1 LIVWKCEKKASLYLV
16 EEKAMIRVLAKALAA
31 TAAVLAIQTILI
43 AGVCSAQSPDAGT
56 PKINTYYVAA
66 DEVEWNYAPSGIN
79 KMMGMKFEGYETV
92 FTERGLTASAQP
104 IEKPSIANTPTR
116 HLQRSS
122 RALRNGNIS
131 DF

>member
-1 LIVWKCEKKASLYLV
+1 LIVWKCEKKASPHLV
-16 EEKAMIRVLAKALAA
+16 EEKAMIRVLAKALAK
-31 TAAVLAIQTILI
+31 TAAVFAIQAILI
-43 AGVCSAQSPDAGT
+43 TGVCSAQSPDAGT
-56 PKINTYYVAA
+56 PKIHTYYVVA

-92 FTERGLTASAQP
+92 FTERGPHRIGTIYQ
-104 IEKPSIANTPTR
+104 KPSIANTPTR

-122 RALRNGNIS
+122 RALRNGNTS